1 MTTLHAPFAVA
12 TPAAPRNA
20 TNWSREAP
28 QPHMRSDGGLAN
40 RLQAPEPALRPFGGL
55 TLPSVRAVPKAP
67 RCPVS
72 SARPAEGRPKVSAR
86 QQRVRRARVPLS
98 RPRRLHCRILR
109 LVEKQ
114 KKTFIGPSLQRSSFV
129 PCDTLARVNGA
140 SYEASFF
147 CTFPRKLQLATSPRG

>member
-86 QQRVRRARVPLS
+86 QQRVGARES
-98 RPRRLHCRILR
+98 RLAGHVGFTAEFCDSWRS
-109 LVEKQ
+109 
-114 KKTFIGPSLQRSSFV
+114 KKKLLLGPACKGAKEFIQS
-129 PCDTLARVNGA
+129 PCDTLATSRV
-140 SYEASFF
+140 
-147 CTFPRKLQLATSPRG
+147 